1 MSNYDAHSIAWT
13 QTTDSDGKLV
23 AQPFGAG
30 VQPDGKPDKVE
41 LDDGILWDS
50 WKFSLCDDAC
60 TLHRHLVNKTV
71 RNGAPARVT
80 RGGLA
85 LPQVSLE
92 TTSAPGTRAKDTS
105 LVPFVIATRYPKG
118 AAVLLTALG
127 RTTPAGFSEP
137 AAHVNL
143 TVSPTDT
150 GKLPVIGVFGRFR
163 SVTLQFEG
171 GFWQVRS
178 SHQAVDVSARDM
190 LAPADAAHKLSAPD
204 VEWLSA
210 TTLRLDGAALTR
222 VGTEAKSRPDDE
234 SIPGVV
240 LQFA

>member
-1 MSNYDAHSIAWT
+1 M
-13 QTTDSDGKLV
+13 DSDGTLV

-30 VQPDGKPDKVE
+30 VQPDGKPDLVE
-41 LDDGILWDS
+41 LDDTILWDS

-71 RNGAPARVT
+71 TNGAPARVT
-80 RGGLA
+80 RGGLP

-92 TTSAPGTRAKDTS
+92 TISAIGTRANDTS
-105 LVPFVIATRYPKG
+105 LLPFVIATRYPKG

-150 GKLPVIGVFGRFR
+150 GKLPVIGVFGHFR
-163 SVTLQFEG
+163 TVTLQFG
-171 GFWQVRS
+171 GDFRQFGSAR
-178 SHQAVDVSARDM
+178 QAVDVSARDM
-190 LAPADAAHKLSAPD
+190 LQPAAAAHKLSAPD
-204 VEWLSA
+204 AEWLTS
-210 TTLRLDGAALTR
+210 TSLRLDGAALTR

-234 SIPGVV
+234 SMPGVV

>member
-1 MSNYDAHSIAWT
+1 M
-13 QTTDSDGKLV
+13 
-23 AQPFGAG
+23 
-30 VQPDGKPDKVE
+30 PDKVN
-41 LDDGILWDS
+41 LDNTILWDS
-50 WKFSLCDDAC
+50 WRFSLCDDAC

-80 RGGLA
+80 RGGLP

-92 TTSAPGTRAKDTS
+92 ATSALGSRAKGAS

-137 AAHVNL
+137 PAHVNL

-163 SVTLQFEG
+163 TVTLHFEG
-171 GFWQVRS
+171 VFRQLGS
-178 SHQAVDVSARDM
+178 THQPVEVSARDM
-190 LAPADAAHKLSAPD
+190 LAPVAAAHKLSAPD
-204 VEWLSA
+204 AEWLNA
-210 TTLRLDGAALTR
+210 TNLRLDGGALMR
-222 VGTEAKSRPDDE
+222 VGTEAKSRLDDE
-234 SIPGVV
+234 SAPGVV

>member
-1 MSNYDAHSIAWT
+1 MHSIAWT
-13 QTTDSDGKLV
+13 QTTDSAGNLV

-30 VQPDGKPDKVE
+30 IQPDGMPDKVD
-41 LDDGILWDS
+41 LDNIILWDS

-80 RGGLA
+80 RGGLP
-85 LPQVSLE
+85 LPLVSLE
-92 TTSAPGTRAKDTS
+92 AGSVLGSRTKDAS

-143 TVSPTDT
+143 TVPPTDN

-163 SVTLQFEG
+163 TVTLHFEG
-171 GFWQVRS
+171 SFRQLGSTHQV
-178 SHQAVDVSARDM
+178 VEVSARDM
-190 LAPADAAHKLSAPD
+190 LVPAAAAHKLSAPD
-204 VEWLSA
+204 LEWLNA
-210 TTLRLDGAALTR
+210 TILRLDGAALMR

-234 SIPGVV
+234 SVPGVV
-240 LQFA
+240 LQFV